1 MSKPIRTFTA
11 GCSLLLLFVLSS
23 PATAQHDARAMLDAF
38 AENLDSLL
46 AEFEQIT
53 VDSSGEAVEQSRG
66 RMAFQAPNRIRWDYL
81 EPFPQLIVGDGER
94 LWHYDESLEQVTVRP
109 QPAAEDSPMFV
120 LMRPELLERFYR
132 ILPSEDPDQLRFEPL
147 AEQSEITRARLSF
160 RDGVPFAL
168 DIFDPFGQST
178 RLTLIDL
185 QRNPMLDPA
194 LFEFE
199 PPEGV
204 DVLEGL

>member
-1 MSKPIRTFTA
+1 MSKSIRMFTA
-11 GCSLLLLFVLSS
+11 GCSLLLLFALSS
-23 PATAQHDARAMLDAF
+23 PAPAQADARAMLDAF
-38 AENLDSLL
+38 AENLDSLS

-53 VDSSGEAVEQSRG
+53 IDSNGEAVEQSSG
-66 RMAFQAPNRIRWDYL
+66 RMAFQAPNRIRWDYV
-81 EPFPQLIVGDGER
+81 EPFPQLIVGDGEQ

-185 QRNPMLDPA
+185 QRNPRLDPA

>member
-1 MSKPIRTFTA
+1 MATSTRTFTA
-11 GCSLLLLFVLSS
+11 AVLTLLLLAGSS
-23 PATAQHDARAMLDAF
+23 LAAAQADARAMLEAF
-38 AENLDSLL
+38 AANLDSLSS
-46 AEFEQIT
+46 EFEQIT
-53 VDSSGEAVEQSRG
+53 VNTNGEVVEQSRG
-66 RMAFQAPNRIRWDYL
+66 RMAFQAPNLIRWDYL

-132 ILPSEDPDQLRFEPL
+132 ILPSEEPDQLRFEPL

-168 DIFDPFGQST
+168 DIFDSFGQST

-185 QRNPMLDPA
+185 QRNPVLEA
-194 LFEFE
+194 ELFEFE
-199 PPEGV
+199 PPEGA

>member
-1 MSKPIRTFTA
+1 MPMSIRSSSAALVLLTA
-11 GCSLLLLFVLSS
+11 VVVA
-23 PATAQHDARAMLDAF
+23 PAAAQADARAMLDAF
-38 AENLDSLL
+38 AENLKSLS

-53 VDSSGEAVEQSRG
+53 ISGGGEVIEHSRG
-66 RMAFQAPNRIRWDYL
+66 RMAFLAPNRIRWDYL
-81 EPFPQLIVGDGER
+81 EPFVQLIVGDGER
-94 LWHYDESLEQVTVRP
+94 LWHYDEALEQVTVRP
-109 QPAAEDSPMFV
+109 QPAAGDSPMFV

-132 ILPSEDPDQLRFEPL
+132 ILPSEDADQLRFEPV

-160 RDGVPFAL
+160 RDGLPYAL

-185 QRNPMLDPA
+185 KRNPELDPA

-204 DVLEGL
+204 DLLEGL

>member
-1 MSKPIRTFTA
+1 
-11 GCSLLLLFVLSS
+11 
-23 PATAQHDARAMLDAF
+23 
-38 AENLDSLL
+38 
-46 AEFEQIT
+46 
-53 VDSSGEAVEQSRG
+53 
-66 RMAFQAPNRIRWDYL
+66 
-81 EPFPQLIVGDGER
+81 
-94 LWHYDESLEQVTVRP
+94 
-109 QPAAEDSPMFV
+109 MFV

-185 QRNPMLDPA
+185 QRNPRLDPA

>member
-1 MSKPIRTFTA
+1 MMLKSLFRAIPITA
-11 GCSLLLLFVLSS
+11 LLLSTGFAV
-23 PATAQHDARAMLDAF
+23 AQTDSRALLEHFARGLESMSAQ
-38 AENLDSLL
+38 
-46 AEFEQIT
+46 FEQIT
-53 VDSSGEAVEQSRG
+53 VDSSGEVIEQSSG
-66 RMAFQAPNRIRWDYL
+66 RMAFQAPNLIRWDYL
-81 EPFPQLIVGDGER
+81 EPFPQLIVGDGEK
-94 LWHYDESLEQVTVRP
+94 LWHYDESLEQVTLRP
-109 QPAAEDSPMFV
+109 QPAPEDSPMFV

-160 RDGVPFAL
+160 RDGLPFAL

-185 QRNPMLDPA
+185 ERNPALDPA

-199 PPEGV
+199 PPEGA
-204 DVLEGL
+204 DVLDGL